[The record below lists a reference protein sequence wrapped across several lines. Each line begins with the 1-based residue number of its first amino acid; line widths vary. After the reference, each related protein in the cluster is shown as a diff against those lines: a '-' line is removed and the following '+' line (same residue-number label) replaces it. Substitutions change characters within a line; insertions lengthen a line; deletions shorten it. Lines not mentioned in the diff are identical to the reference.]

1 MNFSRKFLSSL
12 LLLPL
17 SGFAQ
22 SAFFSPDCETG
33 SDTLAQYSAAMLA
46 TKEPSL
52 YLRSLTSSNSKAY
65 RLTIRTPF
73 DYSVRLIIRV
83 EIGANTESRII
94 SHDIREGG
102 ERVSASRVLDSKDI
116 KQLEIAYAEADFRPV
131 TYPKIEEQQGAGFFH
146 WIRPPRKETQTVTIG
161 VRDGDLWLFEAVEGE
176 KYKCVEGAAAY
187 TGTYHALGALLAK
200 LAGKAEFVMAPH

>member
-1 MNFSRKFLSSL
+1 MSSL

-22 SAFFSPDCETG
+22 SAFFSPDCETR
-33 SDTLAQYSAAMLA
+33 SDTLAQYPAAML
-46 TKEPSL
+46 TTNEPSL

-73 DYSVRLIIRV
+73 DYNVRLIIRV
-83 EIGANTESRII
+83 EIDANAASRII

-102 ERVSASRVLDSKDI
+102 ERVSTSSVLGTKEI
-116 KQLEIAYAEADFRPV
+116 KQLEIAYSEADFRPV
-131 TYPKIEEQQGAGFFH
+131 TYPRIEGKQASGFFH
-146 WIRPPRKETQTVTIG
+146 WIRPSANEMQTATIG
-161 VRDGDLWLFEAVEGE
+161 VRDGDLWLFEADEGG

-200 LAGKAEFVMAPH
+200 LAGKAEFVIAPQ